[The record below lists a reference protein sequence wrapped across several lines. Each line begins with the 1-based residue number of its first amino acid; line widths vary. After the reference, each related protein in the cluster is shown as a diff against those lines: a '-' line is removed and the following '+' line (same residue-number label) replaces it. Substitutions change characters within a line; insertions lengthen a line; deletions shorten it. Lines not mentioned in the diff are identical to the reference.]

1 MKETL
6 TMTEIERQQ
15 FIEAIATNV
24 VNKVSNRL
32 DIFIAKQQE
41 HCLAHCEKTKDHH
54 AKLYGNGQPGIINQ
68 MEKLRVVA
76 SIAAFMAGATFVAVI
91 GFLLSWMQ
99 SI

>member
-24 VNKVSNRL
+24 VSGVEKKL
-32 DIFIAKQQE
+32 DTFIAKQQE

-54 AKLYGNGQPGIINQ
+54 YRLYGNGQPGIINQ
-68 MEKLRVVA
+68 MEKLRVIA

-91 GFLLSWMQ
+91 GFLFSWLQ
-99 SI
+99 SN